1 MYLQGKSPIPVPT
14 GDNSPNMKP
23 TANSVGA
30 KKELVGGELKTDNLP
45 AI

>member
-1 MYLQGKSPIPVPT
+1 MYLQGKLP
-14 GDNSPNMKP
+14 SPNMKP
-23 TANSVGA
+23 MANSVGA